1 LERRAIG
8 LGRRTRALAGS
19 ISGGRRSLR
28 SGRKVSQGSGIELAT
43 LGYAYGIAG
52 QKEEAK
58 KIVEQLKTKKKSEYI
73 SDFYF
78 GHVYAGLGQNDLAF
92 EFLMKA
98 CSNWQGDWGM
108 LFINAPYSDSIREDP
123 RFEELVRCMK
133 LQS

>member
-1 LERRAIG
+1 MHDRAIESG
-8 LGRRTRALAGS
+8 LKA
-19 ISGGRRSLR
+19 I
-28 SGRKVSQGSGIELAT
+28 KVSQGSGIELAT

-52 QKEEAK
+52 RKGEAQKILK
-58 KIVEQLKTKKKSEYI
+58 QLKDRAEKKSEYV

-78 GHVYAGLGQNDLAF
+78 GHVYAGLGEKDLAF